1 MVKSD
6 GLLFYNVDG
15 KYSRDF
21 DFIVIQVIGGKIQM
35 LFNFG
40 YVRSVVVV
48 EYDKFVDD
56 GQWYI
61 VIVIRNRK
69 VSVCVCFV

>member
-6 GLLFYNVDG
+6 GLLFYNIDG
-15 KYSRDF
+15 KYIRDF

-48 EYDKFVDD
+48 EYDKFVND